1 LLIGLFFWFIL
12 GVSPFGYCKT
22 IKIPVKNQKNI
33 VCFSLKKSKYMMAN
47 KKDNP

>member
-22 IKIPVKNQKNI
+22 IKIPVK
-33 VCFSLKKSKYMMAN
+33 KSKKYCLLFF
-47 KKDNP
+47 KKVKIYDGEQKG